1 VNKQKKRAVS
11 AEGEGPATAE
21 TTDPLLVLSRLLR
34 VREAWNH
41 KYEGSGRVGR
51 ASARFFLSPLPGM
64 GKESYQVKAIT
75 SLFFYVHLSL
85 FQALQDLPPANPAIT
100 EPVFPTLLN
109 SCDS

>member
-1 VNKQKKRAVS
+1 
-11 AEGEGPATAE
+11 
-21 TTDPLLVLSRLLR
+21 
-34 VREAWNH
+34 
-41 KYEGSGRVGR
+41 
-51 ASARFFLSPLPGM
+51 M

-85 FQALQDLPPANPAIT
+85 FQALQDLPPANPAIS